1 MFYASRMTVG
11 GLSANGS
18 FTNEGSEMAHSVRE
32 VSDLD
37 IDSEK
42 TSRALNAFFR
52 RERQTQDDRASIW
65 LVSAG
70 MLTILIVLLT
80 ILVLFSRPK
89 NTHLSDSVWFHTLPL
104 FKTSCCEQSLS

>member
-1 MFYASRMTVG
+1 
-11 GLSANGS
+11 
-18 FTNEGSEMAHSVRE
+18 MAHSVRE
-32 VSDLD
+32 VSDLE

-42 TSRALNAFFR
+42 TSRALKAFFR
-52 RERQTQDDRASIW
+52 RERQSQDDRASIW

-89 NTHLSDSVWFHTLPL
+89 NTHLSDSAWFPPIPL
-104 FKTSCCEQSLS
+104 FKNSCCEQSLS